1 MLNPKAHVR
10 KIITIQDV
18 MQSPVVASPVKA
30 LRLLS
35 ILDGASALILCSE
48 EFAKKKG
55 KSDVEIIGSGL
66 WRLPRACTIA

>member
-18 MQSPVVASPVKA
+18 MQSPVVASPLK
-30 LRLLS
+30 LYDCCPFS
-35 ILDGASALILCSE
+35 DGASALILCSE

-55 KSDVEIIGSGL
+55 KSYVEIIGSG
-66 WRLPRACTIA
+66 RGASPARCTIA